1 MNTQLKKSI
10 LDFMINIVTVF
21 SYGVVLYML
30 FLSVMNQQVTVG
42 AFAAILTNLGR
53 IYNLMDEVI
62 SERFGWA
69 SENIASVENFL
80 NFIQEDEK
88 QKKQDCQRNLI
99 SD

>member
-1 MNTQLKKSI
+1 
-10 LDFMINIVTVF
+10 
-21 SYGVVLYML
+21 
-30 FLSVMNQQVTVG
+30 MNQQVTVG

-88 QKKQDCQRNLI
+88 QKKQDMPKEFDIRLNHIGFTYPMSKKEALSDI
-99 SD
+99 SLTLY

>member
-42 AFAAILTNLGR
+42 AFAANLTNLGR
-53 IYNLMDEVI
+53 NYNLMDEVI
-62 SERFGWA
+62 
-69 SENIASVENFL
+69 
-80 NFIQEDEK
+80 
-88 QKKQDCQRNLI
+88 
-99 SD
+99 

>member
-1 MNTQLKKSI
+1 M
-10 LDFMINIVTVF
+10 DFMINIVTVF